1 MVLLIATL
9 FMSLGLINLDFSRN
23 WWFGQRARLI
33 VGVPLVL
40 IYVYVAMPAL
50 VMPQALTLLLYT
62 FLPNAAYS
70 LMLAARTAVVSRRIV
85 SMRRSPLRPYLFVSA
100 VLLLFVGFLVIAPV
114 VDANGLRNVAD
125 VRLSAS
131 APPQASLEHL
141 RIVPEE
147 AAMFAG
153 DKVIGQLGA
162 YYQVGTFNVQPAQG
176 KLQWVAPLEFRDP
189 IKWITRRTSPG
200 VIVISAE
207 NPDAPAEVRQR
218 TAMRYIPSALLNDN
232 LYRHVYLRYGFE
244 QILETTLQL
253 DDRGDPQYIATLGR
267 PTIGWSGQKVTAV
280 VLVDPAT
287 GAMRRIPRANFAML
301 PRWVKRIVPPDLALA
316 YNDWFGRY
324 VHGWWNARLGERDVH
339 LPARNEVFGMLLS
352 SNEFVW
358 FVDHTSPASS
368 DQSMTGFT
376 YMDTVTGA
384 MTYYTSAGG
393 EFSSMGAQRA
403 VASNPIVRQGR
414 LVPTQPIL
422 YNAFS
427 TNTWVVPL
435 VAESGKYQSLA
446 LVQASNG
453 HVVVGNVNAGSPQND
468 ALAQYRIFLG
478 NRAATDAG
486 QTRVSGRVDRIAVSQ
501 TSIYVVLRGDS
512 RIFSV
517 NDVNNAGALLTRQ
530 GDQVSFQVS
539 MDAQRQWIAQ
549 DFKNQTLHR

>member
-1 MVLLIATL
+1 MVLLLATL

-23 WWFGQRARLI
+23 WWFGQRARL
-33 VGVPLVL
+33 VLGLPLVL
-40 IYVYVAMPAL
+40 VYVYVAMPAL

-62 FLPNAAYS
+62 LIPNAAYS
-70 LMLAARTAVVSRRIV
+70 AMLAARTAIASRRIV
-85 SMRRSPLRPYLFVSA
+85 SIRRSPLWPYLLSCA
-100 VLLLFVGFLVIAPV
+100 ALLLFAGFLVIAPI

-125 VRLSAS
+125 VRVSTSL
-131 APPQASLEHL
+131 APEASLNHL

-147 AAMFAG
+147 AATFAG

-162 YYQVGTFNVQPAQG
+162 YYQVGTFNIQPAQG
-176 KLQWVAPLEFRDP
+176 KLQWVAPLEFRDF

-200 VIVISAE
+200 VIVVSAE
-207 NPDAPAEVRQR
+207 NPDSAAEVRQR
-218 TAMRYIPSALLNDN
+218 TAMRYIPSAPLNDN

-244 QILETTLQL
+244 QIIETTLQL

-267 PTIGWSGQKVTAV
+267 PTIGWSGQRVTAV

-287 GAMRRIPRANFAML
+287 GAMRRISRSNFGTL
-301 PRWVKRIVPPDLALA
+301 PHWVKRVVPPDLALA

-339 LPARNEVFGMLLS
+339 LPARREVFGMLLS
-352 SNEFVW
+352 SDEFVW

-384 MTYYTSAGG
+384 MTYYTAAGG

-468 ALAQYRIFLG
+468 ALAQYRTFLG
-478 NRAATDAG
+478 NKATTAAV
-486 QTRVSGRVDRIAVSQ
+486 QTTLSGTVDRIAVSQ
-501 TSIYVVLRGDS
+501 TTIYVVLRGDL

-517 NDVNNAGALLTRQ
+517 NDLNNPNALLTRP
-530 GDQVSFQVS
+530 GDRVSFQTS

-549 DFKNQTLHR
+549 NFKNRTLRK